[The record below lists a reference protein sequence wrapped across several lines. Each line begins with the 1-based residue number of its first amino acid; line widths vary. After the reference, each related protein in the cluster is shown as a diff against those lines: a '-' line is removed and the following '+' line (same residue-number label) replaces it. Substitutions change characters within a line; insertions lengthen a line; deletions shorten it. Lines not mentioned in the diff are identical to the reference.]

1 MDRGIN
7 EKIFAYFQNI
17 CELSLIIFE
26 VYISDL
32 NFNTC
37 LIYFIKIW
45 NGDDM
50 INAIKFTDE
59 LEKAGFTPEQ
69 AKKSVD
75 TWMSLIND
83 NFATKSDFR
92 EFQLINKAD
101 LKDLQIHLQ
110 EQSRDMRSDLEGQIK
125 DLRSDLRQVHST
137 LLIRLSGV
145 VVATGTIMISIMAL
159 LLKH

>member
-1 MDRGIN
+1 
-7 EKIFAYFQNI
+7 
-17 CELSLIIFE
+17 
-26 VYISDL
+26 
-32 NFNTC
+32 
-37 LIYFIKIW
+37 
-45 NGDDM
+45 M